1 MLKTRTEERAGS
13 KEQRAQG
20 AESRE
25 QRAQG
30 AGRTRSREHMEQRAG
45 STRSRENKEQGA
57 RSRAISKSIGSEHF
71 DAFRG
76 MASTTNL

>member
-1 MLKTRTEERAGS
+1 MLGAGAMLKTRTEERAGS

-20 AESRE
+20 A
-25 QRAQG
+25 
-30 AGRTRSREHMEQRAG
+30 RSREHMEQRAG
-45 STRSRENKEQGA
+45 ST